1 MEYLNVRNG
10 SFIGSGSNLG
20 ATNRRLPVPE
30 NLYKS
35 FAIFSKMEMQLSPFL
50 LCNFRYFYF
59 TTNKV
64 ASLESKK
71 AKADA
76 KAAEE
81 AKKTEAEAMLKKLL
95 ASGMSA
101 DEILEKLK

>member
-59 TTNKV
+59 TTNKLLMN
-64 ASLESKK
+64 ALRSGSIFLLRAIKK
-71 AKADA
+71 
-76 KAAEE
+76 
-81 AKKTEAEAMLKKLL
+81 
-95 ASGMSA
+95 SS
-101 DEILEKLK
+101 